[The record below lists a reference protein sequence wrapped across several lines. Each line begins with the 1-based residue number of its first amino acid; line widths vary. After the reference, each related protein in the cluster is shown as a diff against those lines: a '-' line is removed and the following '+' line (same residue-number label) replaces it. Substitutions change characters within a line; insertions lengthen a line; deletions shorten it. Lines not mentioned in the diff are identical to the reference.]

1 MHSSIEEYPDFLDD
15 IDDVSMG
22 EYDNF
27 ERFKPFQPSKEHIE
41 GETPII
47 PTEDNDTKPFFY
59 DVQGESVYTNPPDT
73 NIPTIDHG
81 LDEDHIWAF

>member
-1 MHSSIEEYPDFLDD
+1 
-15 IDDVSMG
+15 MG